1 MATLPD
7 EMTRILEEA
16 AEGLK
21 ALEDEVITAGFDP
34 DDPASVDAA
43 IRHIDDTIDAKVAKF
58 RGNRL
63 VEEAADAIKAE
74 CRANI
79 FLHAAV
85 RDTDRGTCC
94 CPLLTLA
101 MSIKTL
107 IVPVNFASVWSPR
120 SRLTQRG

>member
-1 MATLPD
+1 MATLSD

-21 ALEDEVITAGFDP
+21 ALEEEVITAEFDP
-34 DDPASVDAA
+34 DDPVSVEAA
-43 IRHIDDTIDAKVAKF
+43 IAHVEAVIDAKIARF

-79 FLHAAV
+79 LLQVAD
-85 RDTDRGTCC
+85 RDTDRGTR
-94 CPLLTLA
+94 TLH
-101 MSIKTL
+101 
-107 IVPVNFASVWSPR
+107 
-120 SRLTQRG
+120 

>member
-1 MATLPD
+1 MATLSD

-43 IRHIDDTIDAKVAKF
+43 IQHIDDTIDAKVARF
-58 RGNRL
+58 RGNPSRRGSG
-63 VEEAADAIKAE
+63 DAIKAE

-79 FLHAAV
+79 LLQATAG
-85 RDTDRGTCC
+85 DINRGTR
-94 CPLLTLA
+94 TLH
-101 MSIKTL
+101 
-107 IVPVNFASVWSPR
+107 
-120 SRLTQRG
+120 

>member
-1 MATLPD
+1 MATPPD

-43 IRHIDDTIDAKVAKF
+43 IRHIDNTIDAKVARF

-79 FLHAAV
+79 LLQATV
-85 RDTDRGTCC
+85 CDTDRGTR
-94 CPLLTLA
+94 TLH
-101 MSIKTL
+101 
-107 IVPVNFASVWSPR
+107 
-120 SRLTQRG
+120 

>member
-1 MATLPD
+1 MATLSD

-21 ALEDEVITAGFDP
+21 ALEDEVITAEFDP
-34 DDPASVDAA
+34 DDPASVEAA
-43 IRHIDDTIDAKVAKF
+43 IAHVDAVIDAKIARF

-79 FLHAAV
+79 FQQITD
-85 RDTDRGTCC
+85 RDVDRGTR
-94 CPLLTLA
+94 TLH
-101 MSIKTL
+101 
-107 IVPVNFASVWSPR
+107 
-120 SRLTQRG
+120 